1 MNSREISFRAAAI
14 LLGFAA
20 ALAAPAHASLTM
32 KVLAYNAVQFGTGSG
47 VQLGHTVIA
56 GTNINRLIAGGTF
69 LVSCDRQDLGQI
81 PGSRTLSSALN
92 LQYNQLYVT
101 IPDTVPSL
109 RNLPGFLNLP
119 RGQQSMCHYNWTAFA
134 EEGTYTIGSPPLSI
148 TVGGEK
154 AGDSGVVTFWMKKP
168 GTADGDGDACIP

>member
-1 MNSREISFRAAAI
+1 MKTLNKPLVAVAVLLGCAAAI
-14 LLGFAA
+14 STPAC
-20 ALAAPAHASLTM
+20 ALSM
-32 KVLAYNAVQFGTGSG
+32 KVLPYTAVQFGTGSG

-69 LVSCDRQDLGQI
+69 LVECDRQELGTI
-81 PGSRTLSSALN
+81 PGSRTLSSNLN
-92 LQYNQLYVT
+92 VQYNQLYVT

-109 RNLPGFLNLP
+109 RNLPGFINLP

-134 EEGTYTIGSPPLSI
+134 EEGTYTIGAPPLSI
-148 TVGGEK
+148 TVGGAK